1 MESAHSDLC
10 RRAVLVNIRYQIMLV
25 TTTFVLA
32 LVAWN
37 SYPFQPHAFLD
48 WSFTFLLLVL
58 TFGFVLVFAQMHRS
72 AILSRITDTKPNE
85 LGVDFYIRV
94 ITLGAIPVLTWL
106 AYQFPQIGGSLYK
119 LVQPGLQM
127 AK

>member
-1 MESAHSDLC
+1 MVRYVSLI
-10 RRAVLVNIRYQIMLV
+10 RAVLLNIRYQMVLV

-48 WSFTFLLLVL
+48 WGFTFLLLIL
-58 TFGFVLVFAQMHRS
+58 SFGFILVFAQMHRS

-85 LGVDFYIRV
+85 LGFDFFFRV
-94 ITLGAIPVLTWL
+94 VTFGAVPVLTWL
-106 AYQFPQIGGSLYK
+106 AYQFPQIGGGLYK
-119 LVQPGLQM
+119 LVQPGLQLV
-127 AK
+127 K